1 MTVTKCV
8 DALAGGGLEQI
19 SQTFSWGPYNRKRSS
34 VVNADT
40 SFTFSMSDT
49 TPEDEGQDYDSENE
63 LGIEDM
69 EEAEY
74 ASRLALLSAQEN
86 QQESEAI
93 RKELNAYIDDLTQKK
108 DSQGST
114 LIKVPSNFGAIV
126 DSMTREDVLGDTGGN
141 GGVAPW
147 SQYLLLDGLN
157 AEGDSDF
164 NGRYTHVFRDTPDT
178 KIRRGLAQI
187 EMLDRQLKEAA
198 KRSSHEQDEKN
209 FGDTESVPDETFVT
223 ANRVRGY
230 SPRPQNEPQSAR
242 TDLSTKQRKRKKASE
257 KQNERQLQQ
266 QWLLDPTAEL
276 TEEELQRQLGSF
288 LDPSTA
294 EQLQSIDQQLEQF
307 GHMGRLTAGSGG
319 TDDAEAPGS
328 EWLLDEGAEQ
338 DGRSGNVDYLALQR
352 AARKAAEKA
361 RQLDNLI
368 RDYVDQVGVSLRY
381 SHIPPYG
388 PVTAR
393 VPVTTQ
399 PVDYDALVV
408 PGEEAQ
414 GTVRG
419 GASVSSRATLLSEVP
434 PAQLVQ

>member
-8 DALAGGGLEQI
+8 GALAGGGLEQN
-19 SQTFSWGPYNRKRSS
+19 SQTFSSGPYNRKRSL
-34 VVNADT
+34 VVNVDT

-49 TPEDEGQDYDSENE
+49 TPEDEGQDYESENE

-108 DSQGST
+108 DSHGST

-126 DSMTREDVLGDTGGN
+126 DSMTREDVLGDIGGS
-141 GGVAPW
+141 GGAAPW

-230 SPRPQNEPQSAR
+230 SPRPQDEPQSAR
-242 TDLSTKQRKRKKASE
+242 TDLSTKQRKIKKASE

-276 TEEELQRQLGSF
+276 TEEVLQRQLGSF

-294 EQLQSIDQQLEQF
+294 EQLHSIDQQLEQF

-381 SHIPPYG
+381 FRIPPYG
-388 PVTAR
+388 LVTAR

>member
-1 MTVTKCV
+1 VTVTKCV
-8 DALAGGGLEQI
+8 GALAGGGLEQI
-19 SQTFSWGPYNRKRSS
+19 SQTFSWGPYNRKRSL
-34 VVNADT
+34 VVNLDT

-49 TPEDEGQDYDSENE
+49 TPEDEGQDYESENE

-108 DSQGST
+108 DSHGST

-126 DSMTREDVLGDTGGN
+126 DSMTREDVLGDIGGN
-141 GGVAPW
+141 GGAAPW

-198 KRSSHEQDEKN
+198 KRSSHEQDEKS

-230 SPRPQNEPQSAR
+230 SPRPQIEPQSAR

-294 EQLQSIDQQLEQF
+294 EQLQSIDHQLEQF

-338 DGRSGNVDYLALQR
+338 DGRAGNVDYLALQR

-381 SHIPPYG
+381 FHIPPYRAC
-388 PVTAR
+388 TCYYAAR
-393 VPVTTQ
+393 
-399 PVDYDALVV
+399 
-408 PGEEAQ
+408 
-414 GTVRG
+414 
-419 GASVSSRATLLSEVP
+419 
-434 PAQLVQ
+434 